1 MASCLGDRK
10 QVQNTQFDSHLTGI
24 KKKFFVGLRKNT
36 ISHDKSFPRKW
47 KQMRHV
53 EKSLFGQNKDHCKF

>member
-10 QVQNTQFDSHLTGI
+10 QVQNTRFDSHLTGI
-24 KKKFFVGLRKNT
+24 KKKSFLLAYENT

-53 EKSLFGQNKDHCKF
+53 EKSLFGQN

>member
-10 QVQNTQFDSHLTGI
+10 QVQNTRFGSHLTGI
-24 KKKFFVGLRKNT
+24 RKSFLLAYENT

-53 EKSLFGQNKDHCKF
+53 EKSLFGQN